1 MRATYWCLSFFLV
14 TFGCLRAQ
22 DVFDNA
28 IQRSI
33 ESLSKSP
40 HLKSAAVSFEVRDA
54 QTGERLAGVNPE
66 MAIAP
71 ASTTKLFTTA
81 TAFQLLGSTYRPS
94 TRIYH
99 TGSIDSAGVLRGNIL
114 IRGGGDAALGS
125 RFFTKDGEERGFLTD
140 WVGYVRELGIK
151 RVEGFVLADAS
162 DFGYE
167 GAPAGWTWG
176 DMGNYYGS
184 PPSGLTL
191 FDNMT
196 YLYFQTTAN
205 AGDTAWLECIDPYVP
220 DWRIA
225 NRVTG
230 GNVKEDNAYVFGA
243 PFSNDWFVQGQLPLN
258 QTDFKVRAAIPDPE
272 KLLALEFHAALMQS
286 GIPVSF
292 RPQTMRTQ
300 VHIKNELYAEATLI
314 ADLKGK
320 DVNAIAHW
328 VNQRSVNLFAEQ
340 LLCWIGFKRYGKGTT
355 ANGIAATLDYW
366 KGKIDLS
373 TIRLTDGSGLSRSN
387 QIAAAHFCDLLLYM
401 HSKGNKDF
409 EKTLPVA
416 GKSGTLSSVC
426 RNQAG
431 QGRIKAKSGTMSR
444 IKSYAGYVETKS
456 GKKLVFAI
464 IVNNHTNSSADLV
477 KLMEKVFNVMAEY

>member
-1 MRATYWCLSFFLV
+1 MRAKTFLFVCWLLISRAFF
-14 TFGCLRAQ
+14 AQ
-22 DVFDNA
+22 ESAENP

-33 ESLSKSP
+33 ESFTKSA
-40 HLKSAAVSFEVRDA
+40 HLKAAAISFEVRDVK
-54 QTGERLAGVNPE
+54 TGERLAWVNPD
-66 MAIAP
+66 MAISP

-81 TAFQLLGSTYRPS
+81 SAFELLGSTYRPS

-99 TGSIDSAGVLRGNIL
+99 TGQIDSSGTLLGNL
-114 IRGGGDAALGS
+114 IVRGGGDAALGS
-125 RFFTKDGEERGFLTD
+125 RFFSEEGKERAFLAE

-151 RVEGFVLADAS
+151 RIDGYVLADAS

-196 YLYFQTTAN
+196 YLYFQTTAQ
-205 AGDTAWLECIDPYVP
+205 AGDSAWLECIDPHVP
-220 DWRIA
+220 DWKIT

-230 GNVKEDNAYVFGA
+230 ANVKGDNAYVFGA
-243 PFSNDWFVQGQLPLN
+243 PFSGDWYVEGQLPLN
-258 QTDFKVRAAIPDPE
+258 QTDFKVRSAIPDPE
-272 KLLALEFHAALMQS
+272 KLVAIEFHGALMQA
-286 GIPVSF
+286 GISVRY
-292 RPQTMRTQ
+292 RPETMRSQ
-300 VHIKNELYAEATLI
+300 PHRKNELYMQATLI
-314 ADLKGK
+314 ADSKGK
-320 DVNAIAHW
+320 DVNSIAYW

-340 LLCWIGFKRYGKGTT
+340 LLCWLGYKRYGKGTT
-355 ANGIAATLDYW
+355 GNGVAAIMDYW

-373 TIRLTDGSGLSRSN
+373 TIRITDGSGLSRSN
-387 QIAAAHFCDLLLYM
+387 QIAAAHFCDLLIYM
-401 HSKGNKDF
+401 HNKGNKDF

-416 GKSGTLSSVC
+416 GKSGTMASVC

-456 GKKLVFAI
+456 GKKLAFSL
-464 IVNNHTNSSADLV
+464 IVNNHTNSAADL
-477 KLMEKVFNVMAEY
+477 LNMMEKVFNVMAEY